1 MTIFHVLGFI
11 YCETKISIYKDCKTN
26 CDTDGCNDDKDVELL
41 FSKLDENGEPESIQC
56 FAYRSDLNTEYDY
69 SAMSLN
75 SRNTNFTIQENEVS
89 DRSAD
94 DYQDSDDY
102 LMDCPRFAN
111 QGCFKAEYTQ
121 GTADLPTFVS
131 GFHKGCSMYPLGDI
145 SKECT
150 TAGAIGTTCR
160 GMTLFFMT
168 HNL

>member
-1 MTIFHVLGFI
+1 MIFHVLEFI
-11 YCETKISIYKDCKTN
+11 CCETKISIYKDCKTN

-69 SAMSLN
+69 SSMALD
-75 SRNTNFTIQENEVS
+75 SRNTNSTIQENDVS
-89 DRSAD
+89 GRSA

-168 HNL
+168 HKL